1 MIKIILGILVSF
13 FSFFQNT
20 TYANTTENKIA
31 EQQITP
37 MKEVALTFDDGPYG
51 TSTEEVLDIL
61 RKEKINATFFL
72 IGKNVDKY
80 PEIAKEIVNE
90 GNVVGNHTYNHF
102 KNFAE
107 MSSNDF
113 ATDLIKAEISI
124 ASSTG
129 VIPKLFRAPY
139 GYISDTMKKEL
150 AKEGYTTV
158 RWNVDGNDWN
168 LKKTANQIEDYTVE
182 KTKPYSILLMHDG
195 HETNNYS
202 RVNSIDSLP
211 KIIEDLKKEGYS
223 FVTVDKLLETK
234 AYQKI

>member
-1 MIKIILGILVSF
+1 MIKIILGMFVSF
-13 FSFFQNT
+13 FSIFQNT
-20 TYANTTENKIA
+20 TYANTTIINEKI
-31 EQQITP
+31 EQQMTP
-37 MKEVALTFDDGPYG
+37 VKEVALTFDDGPYG
-51 TSTEEVLDIL
+51 TSTEEVLNIL

-72 IGKNVDKY
+72 IGKNVDQY

-102 KNFAE
+102 KNFAK
-107 MSSNDF
+107 MSSKDF
-113 ATDLIKAEISI
+113 SADLNKAEISI

-139 GYISDTMKKEL
+139 GYISNTMKKEL
-150 AKEGYTTV
+150 TKDGYTLV

-168 LKKTANQIEDYTVE
+168 LKKTSSQIENSTVVN
-182 KTKPYSILLMHDG
+182 TKPYSILLMHDG
-195 HETNNYS
+195 HETSNYS

-211 KIIEDLKKEGYS
+211 NIIRNLKNEGYS

-234 AYQKI
+234 AY